1 MASREGQGMQ
11 IAVILFAI
19 LTVVLAVTTYIYY
32 AASETKE
39 KERVAAKAAE
49 GVATSAQMKANYQA
63 TALKFM
69 LGIVKSR
76 KDVDDAK
83 TRAGG
88 GEDTEVN
95 AWLAK
100 YDLDMSIYGA
110 VATEANSNYM
120 DLPSFLLGA
129 ISRKNQSV
137 GRSQAETQS
146 ETAAKAAAVLAEQ
159 TRATTAET
167 GMKDQAARNQAG
179 RQHPDCDAHQVR
191 HLKPCNNARRV
202 FGRAPLQLAVSALRW
217 RPLPPCRR

>member
-49 GVATSAQMKANYQA
+49 GVATSAQMKANYQS

-100 YDLDMSIYGA
+100 YDLDMSIYGTA
-110 VATEANSNYM
+110 ATEANSNYL
-120 DLPSFLLGA
+120 DIPVSC
-129 ISRKNQSV
+129 SV
-137 GRSQAETQS
+137 PL
-146 ETAAKAAAVLAEQ
+146 V
-159 TRATTAET
+159 
-167 GMKDQAARNQAG
+167 ARTK
-179 RQHPDCDAHQVR
+179 V
-191 HLKPCNNARRV
+191 
-202 FGRAPLQLAVSALRW
+202 
-217 RPLPPCRR
+217 

>member
-39 KERVAAKAAE
+39 KERQAAVEAE
-49 GVATSAQMKANYQA
+49 KVATAAQNKANYQA

-76 KDVDDAK
+76 KDVEDAK
-83 TRAGG
+83 IRAGG
-88 GEDTEVN
+88 GEDTDVN

-100 YDLDMSIYGA
+100 YDLDMSTYGA
-110 VATEANSNYM
+110 AANESNQNYM
-120 DLPSFLLGA
+120 DLPTYLVSS

-137 GRSQAETQS
+137 GRSLAETQS
-146 ETAAKAAAVLAEQ
+146 ET
-159 TRATTAET
+159 
-167 GMKDQAARNQAG
+167 
-179 RQHPDCDAHQVR
+179 
-191 HLKPCNNARRV
+191 
-202 FGRAPLQLAVSALRW
+202 
-217 RPLPPCRR
+217 